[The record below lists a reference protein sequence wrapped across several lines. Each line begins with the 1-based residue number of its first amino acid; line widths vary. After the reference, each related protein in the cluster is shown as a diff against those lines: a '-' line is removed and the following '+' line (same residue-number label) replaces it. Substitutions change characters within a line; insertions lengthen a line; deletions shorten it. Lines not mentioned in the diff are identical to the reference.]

1 MKSLILLLS
10 TLLLATAP
18 ATARATD
25 TFITVASTTSTRDSG
40 LLAYL
45 LPLFEAKTGIEVRVV
60 AVGTGRALK
69 LGEHGDA
76 DVVLVHARAAED
88 RFMAAGYGLLRRDV
102 MYNDFVIVG
111 PKADPAGIH
120 GVKRAT
126 HAFRQLATRKATF
139 LSRGDDS
146 GTHKAERRIWKA
158 AGIDPTPASG
168 TWYRETGNGMGAT
181 LNTAA
186 ELDAYTLVD
195 RGTWL
200 SFRNRRDLV
209 IEVEGDPPLHNPYG
223 IMIVNPKLHPSVKV
237 DASRKFVDWITSAE
251 GRKAINAFHVDGQQL
266 FHATGSQP

>member
-1 MKSLILLLS
+1 LKRLLLLLS
-10 TLLLATAP
+10 TLLAAASP
-18 ATARATD
+18 AKAAD

-45 LPLFEAKTGIEVRVV
+45 LPIFEAKTGIEVRVV

-88 RFMAAGYGLLRRDV
+88 RFMQAGYGLLRRDV

-111 PKADPAGIH
+111 PKNDPAAIH
-120 GVKRAT
+120 GMTSAT
-126 HAFRQLATRKATF
+126 AAFRQIAQRHAAF

-146 GTHKAERRIWKA
+146 GTNKAERRIWKA

-168 TWYRETGNGMGAT
+168 TWYRETGSGMGAT
-181 LNTAA
+181 LNTAV
-186 ELDAYTLVD
+186 ELDAYTLAD

-209 IEVEGDPPLHNPYG
+209 IQVEGDPVLRNPYG

-237 DASRKFVDWITSAE
+237 GAARKFVDWITSQE
-251 GRKAINAFHVDGQQL
+251 GRKAINAFQVDGKQL
-266 FHATGSQP
+266 FHATGS